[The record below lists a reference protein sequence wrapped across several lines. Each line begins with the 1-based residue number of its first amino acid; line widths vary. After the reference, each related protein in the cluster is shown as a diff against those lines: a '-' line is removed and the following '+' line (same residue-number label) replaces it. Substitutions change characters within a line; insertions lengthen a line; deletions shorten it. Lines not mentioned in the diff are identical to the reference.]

1 MHNAYLVFTLTTN
14 YYGVGFELNIVFLQ
28 FEIDQLKKNS
38 IHDILYALIKWVFL
52 E

>member
-28 FEIDQLKKNS
+28 FEMDQLKKKYS
-38 IHDILYALIKWVFL
+38 RYFVCFD
-52 E
+52 